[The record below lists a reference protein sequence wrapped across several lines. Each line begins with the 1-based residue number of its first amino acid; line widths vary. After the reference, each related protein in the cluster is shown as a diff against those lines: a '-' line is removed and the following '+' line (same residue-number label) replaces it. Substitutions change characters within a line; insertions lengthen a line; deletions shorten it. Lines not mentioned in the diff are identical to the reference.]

1 MMRAGSGEFARSS
14 KPECSPF
21 PGYFVRGRQIM
32 NSMNTTLDR
41 KGLFHVRP
49 CLLLFCAA
57 FVLLL
62 VCSLG
67 PLPDL
72 IRGPFA
78 QRAILLA
85 ASAAISVGW
94 FCTAK
99 YSEPNS
105 PWRVSVAL

>member
-1 MMRAGSGEFARSS
+1 
-14 KPECSPF
+14 
-21 PGYFVRGRQIM
+21 M

-49 CLLLFCAA
+49 GLLLFCAA

-78 QRAILLA
+78 QGAILLV
-85 ASAAISVGW
+85 ASAAIAVGCDNRRLREVRICLSKELR
-94 FCTAK
+94 FRDCT
-99 YSEPNS
+99 EIDQRTCRREQLVMP
-105 PWRVSVAL
+105 PVRGG